1 MRFTGKSILLGVT
14 GGIAAYKACDLA
26 SKLVHEGARVQAL
39 LTRGAQRFVTPLA
52 FEALTG
58 QPCLTR
64 IFKPLAAGATPYP
77 HIDPVKNIDFC
88 IVAPATANA
97 MARLAHGL
105 ANDLLATALLSVR
118 CPVFIC
124 PAMNVNM
131 WEHPATQANVR
142 TLKTFGYTILGPDS
156 GALACGMTGTGR
168 MLEPAAIIDAICA
181 TRTDGYV

>member
-1 MRFTGKSILLGVT
+1 MRLTGKSILLAVT

-26 SKLVHEGARVQAL
+26 SKLVQEGARVQAIL
-39 LTRGAQRFVTPLA
+39 SRGGQRFVTPLT

-58 QPCLTR
+58 QPCLTSLFKR
-64 IFKPLAAGATPYP
+64 IAPGETSYP
-77 HIDPVKNIDFC
+77 HIDPVKNLDFC

-142 TLKTFGYTILGPDS
+142 TLKSFGHTILGPDS
-156 GALACGMTGTGR
+156 GALACGMTGSGR
-168 MLEPAAIIDAICA
+168 MLEPAAIIDALCA
-181 TRTDGYV
+181 ARTDGYV